1 MRRTHSTQEL
11 DARLRAI
18 GAHQLGLVTAA
29 QALNAGVGS
38 NALARRRACGSLVDM
53 FPHVMRLGASPFSPQ
68 QQILAAALAVPGSTI
83 AATSAAIVH
92 GMPLPAARRGDA
104 TDLVLSVTANRPVRI
119 GGITAVRLSVSPPS
133 TPWMNARL
141 AAAASA
147 LLLLPRFVDARTTER
162 CLDHCL
168 AHRLTTVDTV
178 RHVLIRMPTRAISGR
193 RFLLSLLDAR
203 TDGIGHRS
211 GKEQYVGGWLNAA
224 GLPGWTRNYAVP
236 VGDDGEVEVDFGWRH
251 RRVALEV
258 SPFFTHGSRITQ
270 ERDVERRRLLVLH
283 DWRVVEAVDADL
295 ASERAFCRTAET
307 LRRHLAA

>member
-1 MRRTHSTQEL
+1 
-11 DARLRAI
+11 
-18 GAHQLGLVTAA
+18 
-29 QALNAGVGS
+29 
-38 NALARRRACGSLVDM
+38 
-53 FPHVMRLGASPFSPQ
+53 
-68 QQILAAALAVPGSTI
+68 
-83 AATSAAIVH
+83 
-92 GMPLPAARRGDA
+92 
-104 TDLVLSVTANRPVRI
+104 
-119 GGITAVRLSVSPPS
+119 VSPPS

-295 ASERAFCRTAET
+295 ASERAFCRTADT
-307 LRRHLAA
+307 LRRHLAG